1 MGLLGRI
8 LSFNHNSA
16 EAVKETVLKTDYYS
30 IRLIKDADHVN
41 SVYDSSITNILLN
54 GKCIDPETRCLY
66 LFYID
71 TFFNAAWIIEIN
83 IDTRVQTVVLFD
95 RYNDI
100 GFNPKN
106 KIYNARVV
114 YGRIIWT
121 DNVNPIYQVDIK
133 RAKNSF
139 LYGIGYN
146 QNNNIQ
152 DWEEDIYYYPD
163 QIVAEYQH
171 FYRCLVAN
179 IGFSPLAYTGYWQQL
194 CRIEDAYYSI
204 KIENFYFAPM
214 PPLLP
219 PVVTYLQDDTRRLNN
234 LRQTLFQFAY
244 NYIYMDYRESTYSP
258 ASIVP
263 MPDGEEEVATGQQ
276 TEDISKNN
284 CLKIQVNT
292 GGEEVRKI
300 RIIGRSS
307 ADTLTWFL
315 VEEIDKFDLEEE
327 RYSASPINDVGMLT
341 LTITLPL
348 PIVTG
353 EIVSNAVQIP
363 IALSSNAG
371 NQRNL
376 YLMATNTDFEWASF
390 EFTDFYILTTT
401 ITHSTVG
408 NHFFIENIPTWL
420 GIVDM
425 SDMSAVINGS
435 EFRSGVQLGLFPTS
449 ENFGAERSGQIRL
462 YDTSAY
468 ENELFLEVVQRAG
481 VTPVSVEVEVIPG
494 EVHDLEVNNNS
505 GSNTPGYTY
514 VTFQFFPMHPD
525 YGGFVAFD
533 MQYEFLLNGVS
544 NGTGFVTVYNTLLC
558 NTGDHM
564 LVASAPGDVVTV
576 HLWENPKPT

>member
-41 SVYDSSITNILLN
+41 SIYDSSVTNILLN
-54 GKCIDPETRCLY
+54 GKCVDPETRCLY

-106 KIYNARVV
+106 KIYNASVV

-152 DWEEDIYYYPD
+152 EWEEDIYYYPD

-171 FYRCLVAN
+171 FYRCRVAN
-179 IGFSPLAYTGYWQQL
+179 IGLSPLAYTGYWQQL

-219 PVVTYLQDDTRRLNN
+219 PVVTYLQDDTRKLNN

-353 EIVSNAVQIP
+353 EIVSNALQIP
-363 IALSSNAG
+363 IALSLNAG

-376 YLMATNTDFEWASF
+376 YISATVSDFDWAAI
-390 EFTDFYILTTT
+390 EFSDFYTIATL
-401 ITHSTVG
+401 ITHSTIG
-408 NHFFIENIPTWL
+408 NHIFIEDIPAWL
-420 GIVDM
+420 RIVDM
-425 SDMSAVINGS
+425 SDMSVIINGS
-435 EFRSGVQLGLFPTS
+435 ELISGVLLGLYPIT
-449 ENFGAERSGQIRL
+449 ENSGAERTGQVRL
-462 YDTSAY
+462 YDTSSY
-468 ENELFLEVVQRAG
+468 ENELLLDVTHAAG
-481 VTPVSVEVEVIPG
+481 VAPVTVNVEVIPG
-494 EVHDLEVNNNS
+494 EVHDIEITNNS
-505 GSNTPGYTY
+505 GSNVPGYTY

-544 NGTGFVTVYNTLLC
+544 NGTGYVTVYNTLLC

-564 LVASAPGDVVTV
+564 LVASVPGDVITV